1 MKYKA
6 KEGVSHFY
14 SRFNSLNIVIMFKCK
29 WYIGFMTHFENKWI
43 YLLKYFTILY
53 DIRWNWDM
61 AIYRYTDICI
71 YSKYSRQKP
80 ASLHHQLINAW
91 RTLLEKIHDI
101 QMLVV
106 RPHDQTHPQQH
117 TNNRPHWTILINIME
132 FRFRPQN
139 NGRWNSFRNFK
150 KKSSDSDR
158 HKTFANIL

>member
-43 YLLKYFTILY
+43 YLLKYFTILF

-61 AIYRYTDICI
+61 AIYTDIHI

-101 QMLVV
+101 QMTKHT
-106 RPHDQTHPQQH
+106 PNNIQT
-117 TNNRPHWTILINIME
+117 IVLIG
-132 FRFRPQN
+132 QCWLTS
-139 NGRWNSFRNFK
+139 WNSDLDYKTMDVEIHFVISK
-150 KKSSDSDR
+150 KNSR